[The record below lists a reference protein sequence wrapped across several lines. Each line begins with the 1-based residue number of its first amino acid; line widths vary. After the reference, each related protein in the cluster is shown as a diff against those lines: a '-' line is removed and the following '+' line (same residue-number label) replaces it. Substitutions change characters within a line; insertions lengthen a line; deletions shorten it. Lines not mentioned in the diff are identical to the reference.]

1 MTQPMTSH
9 STLVIEPLN
18 NSHDRPGF
26 HCGVASLDD
35 YIRKRARQ
43 DVKRR
48 ISQVFVATQT
58 KDPSTI
64 VGYYTLSTLSIELK
78 QLPEDL
84 ARKLPRHPVPAAL
97 LGRLA
102 VSQAAQGHGVGRML
116 LVDALKRT
124 LAVSEEIGI
133 FALVVDAIEELLLRP
148 QLRRLEELRER
159 MADAGPA
166 EQEALYAETVALKQ
180 AMKVRAAEVRSLA
193 AGYLAHVVRSVR
205 TVGYLGWA
213 PYLRHRGLTSLPFVW
228 GWKDPR
234 TTFTLPVWTDVF
246 PEARVIHVLRHG
258 VDVAASLRA
267 RHRRALA
274 RRAEAFRR
282 RRPIYSVW
290 AKRTGFTD
298 SLRCATLEGGFSL
311 WEEYVDQGRALVQDL
326 GSRAL
331 ELRYEDLLEDPVGR
345 LRDLAVFCGLAPT
358 HLRLT
363 EAGGAVDARRSLA
376 FRGDPELEAFSE
388 AAADRLRERGY

>member
-1 MTQPMTSH
+1 VSRRPPVAVIGMHRSGTS
-9 STLVIEPLN
+9 LVT
-18 NSHDRPGF
+18 
-26 HCGVASLDD
+26 ASLELLGLFAG
-35 YIRKRARQ
+35 R
-43 DVKRR
+43 
-48 ISQVFVATQT
+48 T
-58 KDPSTI
+58 KDRNDEAVFFRRLNDWLLRQCGAAWDHPS
-64 VGYYTLSTLSIELK
+64 
-78 QLPEDL
+78 
-84 ARKLPRHPVPAAL
+84 PV
-97 LGRLA
+97 R
-102 VSQAAQGHGVGRML
+102 L
-116 LVDALKRT
+116 LV
-124 LAVSEEIGI
+124 
-133 FALVVDAIEELLLRP
+133 
-148 QLRRLEELRER
+148 ER
-159 MADAGPA
+159 
-166 EQEALYAETVALKQ
+166 
-180 AMKVRAAEVRSLA
+180 AEVRSLA

-205 TVGYLGWA
+205 TIGYLGWA

-282 RRPIYSVW
+282 RKPIYSVW

-331 ELRYEDLLEDPVGR
+331 ELRYEDLVEDPVGR
-345 LRDLAVFCGLAPT
+345 LRDLALFCGLAPT
-358 HLRLT
+358 HLRLN
-363 EAGGAVDARRSLA
+363 EAAGAVDARRSLA
-376 FRGDPELEAFSE
+376 FRGDAELEAFSE